1 MFAKEADPK
10 KVAAENKALRSQLN
24 HLSEELVKAN
34 ERIGELQQTLNAEK
48 AEGEAKSSLLKQQR
62 AQTESLVVDMSA
74 REELIASLKE
84 EIRRTDARVQSL
96 EKTGKVREAELQ
108 RLLEQES
115 AAAMPRMSNAGSDGA
130 VSPLN
135 PVRALDGAGSPTS
148 GASDMKSPDGHS
160 MPAHR
165 PRRRSTLADVQPL
178 LQRSTVLLYNIDS
191 PMMESQTDHIVGR
204 ALGMAGFVNSLVKQ
218 ARAYCDSGREFT
230 SAGEKLAETLMSAR

>member
-34 ERIGELQQTLNAEK
+34 ERISELQQTLNAEK

-115 AAAMPRMSNAGSDGA
+115 VAAMPRMSNGGSDSA
-130 VSPLN
+130 VSPMN

-148 GASDMKSPDGHS
+148 GVSDLKSPDAPGN
-160 MPAHR
+160 R
-165 PRRRSTLADVQPL
+165 PRRRSTLTDVQPL

-204 ALGMAGFVNSLVKQ
+204 ALSMAGYVNALVRQ
-218 ARAYCDSGREFT
+218 ARAYCDAGRDFT
-230 SAGEKLAETLMSAR
+230 AAGEKLAETLISAR